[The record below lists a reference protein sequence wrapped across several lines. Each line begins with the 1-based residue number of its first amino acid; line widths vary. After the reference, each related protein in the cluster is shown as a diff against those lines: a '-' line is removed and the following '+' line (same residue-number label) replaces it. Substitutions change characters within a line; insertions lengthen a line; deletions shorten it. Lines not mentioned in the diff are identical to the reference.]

1 METSGPGTAKSLL
14 LRYIMPSIYTQADQN
29 TRKTWFLITGF
40 LVFII
45 ALGWL
50 FSYLLDDNIILY
62 FAVFLSVFMSF
73 GSYWWS
79 DKIVLGMYRAIPID
93 HNKNLELYHTVENLC
108 ITAGLPL
115 PRIYVIPELQ
125 PNAFA
130 TGRDKNHAVV
140 CVTQGLLNRLNKTE
154 LQGVL
159 AHEMSH
165 IGNKDMLLS
174 TVVAVLAGTVA
185 MLANMFMRVSFW
197 GGGRRR
203 SNNDN
208 NNSGAILLVLGIV
221 AAILAP
227 IAATLVQLAIS
238 RKREF
243 LADADGVLL
252 TRYPEG
258 LASAL
263 EKISAD
269 QTPIRVTNDAT
280 ASLFIDSPYK
290 GKQKTHWFTKLFSTH
305 PPIEER
311 IKALRDMAI

>member
-1 METSGPGTAKSLL
+1 MA
-14 LRYIMPSIYTQADQN
+14 SIYTQADSN

-45 ALGWL
+45 AIGWL
-50 FSYLLDDNIILY
+50 FSYLLNSNAILY
-62 FAVFLSVFMSF
+62 IAIFLSVFMSF
-73 GSYWWS
+73 SSYWWS
-79 DKIVLGMYRAIPID
+79 DKIVLSMYRAVPIE
-93 HNKNLELYHTVENLC
+93 HNKNPELYHVIENLC
-108 ITAGLPL
+108 ITAGLPI
-115 PRIYVIPELQ
+115 PKIYIIPELQ

-140 CVTQGLLNRLNKTE
+140 AVTQGLLNRLDKSE

-159 AHEMSH
+159 AHELSH

-174 TVVAVLAGTVA
+174 TVVAVLAGVVA
-185 MLANMFMRVSFW
+185 VLANMFMRISFW
-197 GGGRRR
+197 GGGRR
-203 SNNDN
+203 SNDDN
-208 NNSGAILLVLGIV
+208 GNIGMILMVLGIF

-243 LADADGVLL
+243 LADADGALL

-258 LASAL
+258 LARAL
-263 EKISAD
+263 EKISSD
-269 QTPIRVTNDAT
+269 PTPMIITNDAT
-280 ASLFIDSPYK
+280 SSLFIDSPYK
-290 GKQKTHWFTKLFSTH
+290 GKQKTHWFAKMFSTH

-311 IKALRDMAI
+311 IKLLRDMEV

>member
-1 METSGPGTAKSLL
+1 MATL
-14 LRYIMPSIYTQADQN
+14 YTNRDSN
-29 TRKTWFLITGF
+29 IRKTWLLIT
-40 LVFII
+40 L
-45 ALGWL
+45 
-50 FSYLLDDNIILY
+50 
-62 FAVFLSVFMSF
+62 FLSVVIGIGWVFSWIYGNPGILYIAVIFSILMNVAA
-73 GSYWWS
+73 YWWS